1 MQIRDFLAVLRARWF
16 TVACCA
22 LVVLAAASAATLS
35 ITPVYTATTRVFFS
49 AVAPAEEDE
58 AGGVYVITQADLATY
73 VDVVGSPVVRE
84 PLVEEL
90 GLDGGFGLSAKVPA
104 SSPMLD
110 ITVTADDPQVAA
122 EIANAVGPQL
132 AEVAGEFSPLLASAG
147 QDVTATT
154 ITPAT
159 APTSPSSPDVL
170 RNLALGLLAGLVL
183 GVGIAFVRHGLDTR
197 VRGEADVRAVSDR
210 PILATVGLDRAVRQ
224 QPVVMESDPHGAHAE
239 AIRRL
244 RTNLL
249 FVDVT
254 TRRHS
259 FVVTSAVPGEGKTT
273 TTVNL
278 AIAMADAGS
287 RVLLV
292 DADLRNPSV
301 ATTMGLEG
309 AAGLTTV
316 LLGRA
321 SADEVIQPWR
331 DTSLHVL
338 PAGQIPPN
346 PSELLGSDAMAELF
360 TELAGRYDFVL
371 VDSPPVVPVI
381 DAVIINRLTGGML
394 MVVAVDQVGKREL
407 AAALRSLETA
417 GVNVSGFALNKVQG
431 LEGKNYGYPSYGVK
445 ERWRPGHTRRGRT
458 ASVQAAAESA
468 APGAAAPAPK
478 VTVTQGAAGP

>member
-16 TVACCA
+16 TVVCCA
-22 LVVLAAASAATLS
+22 LIVLAATSAATLS
-35 ITPVYTATTRVFFS
+35 VTPVYTATTRVFFS
-49 AVAPAEEDE
+49 AVAPADDEE

-90 GLDGGFGLSAKVPA
+90 GIDGGFGLSAQVPA

-110 ITVTADDPQVAA
+110 ITVTATDPDVAA
-122 EIANAVGPQL
+122 QIANAVGPQL

-159 APTSPSSPDVL
+159 APSSASSPDVT

-183 GVGIAFVRHGLDTR
+183 GVGIALARHGLDTR
-197 VRGEADVRAVSDR
+197 VRGESDVRALSDR

-224 QPVVMESDPHGAHAE
+224 QPVVMESDPHGAQAE

-259 FVVTSAVPGEGKTT
+259 FVITSAVPGEGKTT

-301 ATTMGLEG
+301 ATAMGLEG
-309 AAGLTTV
+309 GAGLTTV

-321 SADEVIQPWR
+321 SADEVIQRWR
-331 DTSLHVL
+331 ETSLDVL
-338 PAGQIPPN
+338 PAGQVPPN
-346 PSELLGSDAMAELF
+346 PSELLGSEAMQELF
-360 TELAGRYDFVL
+360 TELSARYDFVL

-381 DAVIINRLTGGML
+381 DAVIIDRLTGGL
-394 MVVAVDQVGKREL
+394 VMVVAADQVGKREL
-407 AAALRSLETA
+407 GAALRSLETA
-417 GVNVSGFALNKVQG
+417 GVDVAGFALNKVQG
-431 LEGKNYGYPSYGVK
+431 AAGRNYGYHNYGAND
-445 ERWRPGHTRRGRT
+445 RRNPDHRRRGRT
-458 ASVQAAAESA
+458 ASVPAGVAAADVG
-468 APGAAAPAPK
+468 GAAQK
-478 VTVTQGAAGP
+478 VPVPQRSADA